1 MMKKATIIITAL
13 CLSTTIM
20 GENKDITIRILATS
34 DVHGCFFP
42 YDFIDRKPTNGS
54 MARVSHYVKEVRK
67 ENEGNVVLLDNG
79 DILQGQPTSFYCNY
93 TNPKIPNAAVHAINY
108 MKYDAQTIGNHDIE
122 TGHKV
127 YDKWIKEVNC
137 PILGA
142 NVVDNNT
149 GKPYLKPYTIVERQG
164 VRIAVLGMLTP
175 AIPNWLKEDLWSGM
189 HFEDMTASTKKW
201 MQYLKETEKPD
212 VIVGLFHSGWN
223 GGISTLH
230 YNEDATEEIAKTVD
244 GFDII
249 IFGHD
254 HHARNENVINS
265 KGNSVLCLDPGC
277 NATLVADA
285 TLRITT
291 TDGKVTGKRV
301 EGKLVKMKGLPLD
314 NDYLDHMKEI
324 EENVTRYVNTKL
336 GTLTETISTSDA
348 FFGSSPFNDLIHE
361 IQLKVTGA
369 DISINAPLTFDS
381 KIEKGDILMSDMFKL
396 YKYENNL
403 YMMKMKGYEIRKLL
417 EMSYDQWVNTMTSPD
432 DHIMLLS
439 DNTQYDRQKCGFKNL
454 TFNFDSAL
462 GIDYLVDVTKPD
474 GEKVKIQRMSNGEP
488 FVEDKWYRVAMNS
501 YRGNGGGELLTKGAG
516 IPKEELESRILWIS
530 EQDQRFYII
539 DEIMKRGTI
548 EPKAHNNW
556 KFVPEE
562 WTIPAIKRDRKAL
575 FEK

>member
-1 MMKKATIIITAL
+1 MKKAILMFTAL

-42 YDFIDRKPTNGS
+42 YDFIERRPMNGS
-54 MARVSHYVKEVRK
+54 LARVSHYVKEVRK
-67 ENEGNVVLLDNG
+67 ETNGNVVLLDNG

-93 TNPKIPNAAVHAINY
+93 ANPRIPNAAAHAINY
-108 MKYDAQTIGNHDIE
+108 MKYDAQTIGNHDVE

-142 NVVDNNT
+142 NVVDNAT
-149 GKPYLKPYTIVERQG
+149 DEPYLTPYTIVERQG

-175 AIPNWLKEDLWSGM
+175 AIPNWLKEELWSGM
-189 HFEDMTASTKKW
+189 HFEEMTESTRKW
-201 MQYLKETEKPD
+201 VEHIKEVEKPD

-230 YNEDATEEIAKTVD
+230 YNEDAAEEIAKTVD
-244 GFDII
+244 GLDII
-249 IFGHD
+249 ILGHD
-254 HHARNENVINS
+254 NNARNEVVTNN

-285 TLRITT
+285 TLHITT
-291 TDGKVTGKRV
+291 TDGRVTGKRV

-324 EENVTRYVNTKL
+324 EENVTRFVNMKL

-348 FFGSSPFNDLIHE
+348 FFGSSPFNDLIQD
-361 IQLKVTGA
+361 IQLSITGA

-403 YMMKMKGYEIRKLL
+403 YTMKMKGKEIRKHL

-432 DHIMLLS
+432 DHIMLVS
-439 DNTQYDRQKCGFKNL
+439 ENTQYGRQKCGFKNL
-454 TFNFDSAL
+454 TFNFDSAV
-462 GIDYLVDVTKPD
+462 GIDYVVDVTKPD
-474 GEKVKIQRMSNGEP
+474 GEKVKILRMSNGEP
-488 FVEDKWYRVAMNS
+488 FVEDKWYTVAMNS

-516 IPKEELESRILWIS
+516 IPKDELESRILWKS
-530 EQDQRFYII
+530 ELDQRYYII
-539 DEIMKRGTI
+539 KEIQKRGTV

-562 WTIPAIKRDRKAL
+562 WAVPAIERDRKAL
-575 FEK
+575 FGH

>member
-1 MMKKATIIITAL
+1 MKKAILMFTAL

-42 YDFIDRKPTNGS
+42 YDFIERRPMNGS
-54 MARVSHYVKEVRK
+54 LARVSHYVKEVRK
-67 ENEGNVVLLDNG
+67 ETNGNVVLLDNG

-93 TNPKIPNAAVHAINY
+93 ANPRIPNAAAHAINY
-108 MKYDAQTIGNHDIE
+108 MKYDAQTIGNHDVE

-142 NVVDNNT
+142 NVVDNAT
-149 GKPYLKPYTIVERQG
+149 DEPYLTPYTIVERQG

-175 AIPNWLKEDLWSGM
+175 AIPNWLKEELWSGM
-189 HFEDMTASTKKW
+189 HFEEMTESTRKW
-201 MQYLKETEKPD
+201 VEHINEVEKPD

-230 YNEDATEEIAKTVD
+230 YNEDAAEEIAKTVD
-244 GFDII
+244 GLDII
-249 IFGHD
+249 ILGHD
-254 HHARNENVINS
+254 HNARNEVVTNN
-265 KGNSVLCLDPGC
+265 KGNNVLCLNPGC

-285 TLRITT
+285 TLHINT

-324 EENVTRYVNTKL
+324 EENVTRFVNMKL

-348 FFGSSPFNDLIHE
+348 FFGSSPFNDLIQE
-361 IQLKVTGA
+361 IQLSITRA

-403 YMMKMKGYEIRKLL
+403 YTMKMKGKEIRKHL

-439 DNTQYDRQKCGFKNL
+439 ENTQYGRQKCGFKNL
-454 TFNFDSAL
+454 TFNFDSAV
-462 GIDYLVDVTKPD
+462 GIDYVVDVTKPD
-474 GEKVKIQRMSNGEP
+474 GEKVKILRMSNGEP
-488 FVEDKWYRVAMNS
+488 FVEDKWYTVAMNS

-516 IPKEELESRILWIS
+516 IPKDELESRILWKS
-530 EQDQRFYII
+530 ELDQRYYII
-539 DEIMKRGTI
+539 KEIQKRGTV

-562 WTIPAIKRDRKAL
+562 WAVPAIERDRKAL
-575 FEK
+575 FGH

>member
-1 MMKKATIIITAL
+1 MKKAILMFTAL

-42 YDFIDRKPTNGS
+42 YDFIERRPMNGS
-54 MARVSHYVKEVRK
+54 LARVSHYVKEVRK
-67 ENEGNVVLLDNG
+67 ETNGNVVLLDNG

-93 TNPKIPNAAVHAINY
+93 ANPRIPNAAAHAINY
-108 MKYDAQTIGNHDIE
+108 MKYDAQTIGNHDVE

-142 NVVDNNT
+142 NVVDNAT
-149 GKPYLKPYTIVERQG
+149 DEPYLTPYTIVERQG

-175 AIPNWLKEDLWSGM
+175 AIPNWLKEELWSGM
-189 HFEDMTASTKKW
+189 HFEEMTESTRKW
-201 MQYLKETEKPD
+201 VEHIKEVEKPD

-230 YNEDATEEIAKTVD
+230 YNEDAAEEIAKTVD
-244 GFDII
+244 GLDII
-249 IFGHD
+249 ILGHD
-254 HHARNENVINS
+254 HNARNEVVTNN

-285 TLRITT
+285 TLHITT
-291 TDGKVTGKRV
+291 TDGRVTGKRV

-324 EENVTRYVNTKL
+324 EENVTRFVNMKL

-348 FFGSSPFNDLIHE
+348 FFGSSPFNDLIQD
-361 IQLKVTGA
+361 IQLSITGA

-403 YMMKMKGYEIRKLL
+403 YKMKMKGKEIRKHL

-439 DNTQYDRQKCGFKNL
+439 ENTQYGRQKCGFKNL
-454 TFNFDSAL
+454 TFNFDSAV
-462 GIDYLVDVTKPD
+462 GIDYVVDVTKPD
-474 GEKVKIQRMSNGEP
+474 GEKVKILRMSNGEP
-488 FVEDKWYRVAMNS
+488 FVEDKWYTVAMNS

-516 IPKEELESRILWIS
+516 IPKDELESRILWKS
-530 EQDQRFYII
+530 VLDQRYYII
-539 DEIMKRGTI
+539 KEIQKRGTV

-562 WTIPAIKRDRKAL
+562 WAVPAIERDRKAL
-575 FEK
+575 FGH

>member
-1 MMKKATIIITAL
+1 MKKAILMFTAL

-42 YDFIDRKPTNGS
+42 YDFIERRPMNGS
-54 MARVSHYVKEVRK
+54 LARVSHYVKEVRK
-67 ENEGNVVLLDNG
+67 ETNGNVVLLDNG

-93 TNPKIPNAAVHAINY
+93 ANPRIPNAAAHAINY
-108 MKYDAQTIGNHDIE
+108 MKYDAQTIGNHDVE

-142 NVVDNNT
+142 NVVDNAT
-149 GKPYLKPYTIVERQG
+149 DEPYLTPYTIVERQG

-175 AIPNWLKEDLWSGM
+175 AIPNWLKEELWSGM
-189 HFEDMTASTKKW
+189 HFEEMTESTRKW
-201 MQYLKETEKPD
+201 VEHIKEVEKPD

-230 YNEDATEEIAKTVD
+230 YNEDAAEEIAKTVD
-244 GFDII
+244 GLDII
-249 IFGHD
+249 ILGHD
-254 HHARNENVINS
+254 HNARNEVVTNN

-285 TLRITT
+285 TLHITT
-291 TDGKVTGKRV
+291 TDGRVTGKRV

-324 EENVTRYVNTKL
+324 EENVTRFVNMKL

-348 FFGSSPFNDLIHE
+348 FFGSSPFNDLIQD
-361 IQLKVTGA
+361 IQLSITGA

-403 YMMKMKGYEIRKLL
+403 YKMKMKGKEIRKHL

-439 DNTQYDRQKCGFKNL
+439 ENTQYGRQKCGFKNL
-454 TFNFDSAL
+454 TFNFDSAV
-462 GIDYLVDVTKPD
+462 GIDYVVDVTKPD
-474 GEKVKIQRMSNGEP
+474 GEKVKILRMSNGEP
-488 FVEDKWYRVAMNS
+488 FVEDKWYTVAMNS

-516 IPKEELESRILWIS
+516 IPKDELESRILWKS
-530 EQDQRFYII
+530 ELDQRYYII
-539 DEIMKRGTI
+539 KEIQKRGTV

-556 KFVPEE
+556 KFMPEE
-562 WTIPAIKRDRKAL
+562 WAVPAIERDRKAL
-575 FEK
+575 FGH

>member
-1 MMKKATIIITAL
+1 MKKAILMFTAL

-42 YDFIDRKPTNGS
+42 YDFIERRPMHGS
-54 MARVSHYVKEVRK
+54 LARVSHYVKEVRK
-67 ENEGNVVLLDNG
+67 ETNGNVVLLDNG

-93 TNPKIPNAAVHAINY
+93 ANPRIPNAAAHAINY
-108 MKYDAQTIGNHDIE
+108 MKYDAQTIGNHDVE

-127 YDKWIKEVNC
+127 YDKWIMEVNC

-142 NVVDNNT
+142 NVVDNAT
-149 GKPYLKPYTIVERQG
+149 GKPYLTPYTIVERQG

-175 AIPNWLKEDLWSGM
+175 AIPNWLKEELWSGM
-189 HFEDMTASTKKW
+189 HFEEMTESTRKW
-201 MQYLKETEKPD
+201 VEHIKEVEKPD

-230 YNEDATEEIAKTVD
+230 YNEDAAEEIAKTVD
-244 GFDII
+244 GLDII
-249 IFGHD
+249 ILGHD
-254 HHARNENVINS
+254 HNARNEVVTNN

-285 TLRITT
+285 TLHITT

-324 EENVTRYVNTKL
+324 EENVTRFVNMKL

-348 FFGSSPFNDLIHE
+348 FFGSSPFNDLIQE
-361 IQLKVTGA
+361 IQLSITGA

-403 YMMKMKGYEIRKLL
+403 YTMKMKGKEIRKHL

-439 DNTQYDRQKCGFKNL
+439 ENTQYGRQKCGFKNL
-454 TFNFDSAL
+454 TFNFDSAV
-462 GIDYLVDVTKPD
+462 GIDYVVDVTKPD
-474 GEKVKIQRMSNGEP
+474 GEKVKILRMSNGEP
-488 FVEDKWYRVAMNS
+488 FVEDKWYTVAMNS

-516 IPKEELESRILWIS
+516 IPKDELESRILWKS
-530 EQDQRFYII
+530 ELDQRHYII
-539 DEIMKRGTI
+539 KEIQKRGTV

-562 WTIPAIKRDRKAL
+562 WAVPAIERDRKAL
-575 FEK
+575 FGH

>member
-1 MMKKATIIITAL
+1 MKKAILMFTAL

-42 YDFIDRKPTNGS
+42 YDFIERRPMNGS
-54 MARVSHYVKEVRK
+54 LARVSHYVKEIRK
-67 ENEGNVVLLDNG
+67 ETNGNVVLLDNG

-93 TNPKIPNAAVHAINY
+93 ANPRIPNAAAHAINY
-108 MKYDAQTIGNHDIE
+108 MKYDAQTIGNHDVE

-142 NVVDNNT
+142 NVVDNAT
-149 GKPYLKPYTIVERQG
+149 DEPYLTPYTIVERQG

-175 AIPNWLKEDLWSGM
+175 AIPNWLKEELWSGM
-189 HFEDMTASTKKW
+189 HFEEMTESTRKW
-201 MQYLKETEKPD
+201 VEHIKEVEKPD

-230 YNEDATEEIAKTVD
+230 YNEDAAEEIAKTVD
-244 GFDII
+244 GLDII
-249 IFGHD
+249 ILGHD
-254 HHARNENVINS
+254 HNARNEVVTNN

-285 TLRITT
+285 TLHITT
-291 TDGKVTGKRV
+291 TDGRVTGKRV

-324 EENVTRYVNTKL
+324 EENVTRFVNMKL

-348 FFGSSPFNDLIHE
+348 FFGSSPFNDLIQD
-361 IQLKVTGA
+361 IQLSITGA

-403 YMMKMKGYEIRKLL
+403 YKMKMKGKEIRKHL

-439 DNTQYDRQKCGFKNL
+439 ENTQYGRQKCGFKNL
-454 TFNFDSAL
+454 TFNFDSAV
-462 GIDYLVDVTKPD
+462 GIDYVVDVTKPD
-474 GEKVKIQRMSNGEP
+474 GEKVKILRMSNGEP
-488 FVEDKWYRVAMNS
+488 FVEDKWYTVAMNS

-516 IPKEELESRILWIS
+516 IPKDELESRILWKS
-530 EQDQRFYII
+530 ELDQRYYII
-539 DEIMKRGTI
+539 KEIQKRGTV

-562 WTIPAIKRDRKAL
+562 WAVPAIERDRKAL
-575 FEK
+575 FGH

>member
-1 MMKKATIIITAL
+1 MKKAILMFTAL

-42 YDFIDRKPTNGS
+42 YDFIERRPMNGS
-54 MARVSHYVKEVRK
+54 LARVSHYVKEVRK
-67 ENEGNVVLLDNG
+67 ETNGNVVLLDNG

-93 TNPKIPNAAVHAINY
+93 ANPRIPNAAAHAINY
-108 MKYDAQTIGNHDIE
+108 MKYDAQTIGNHDVE

-142 NVVDNNT
+142 NVVDNAT
-149 GKPYLKPYTIVERQG
+149 DEPYLTPYTIVERQG

-175 AIPNWLKEDLWSGM
+175 AIPNWLKEELWSGM
-189 HFEDMTASTKKW
+189 HFEEMTESTRKW
-201 MQYLKETEKPD
+201 VEHIKEVEKPD

-230 YNEDATEEIAKTVD
+230 YNEDAAEEIAKTVD
-244 GFDII
+244 GLDII
-249 IFGHD
+249 ILGHD
-254 HHARNENVINS
+254 HNARNEVVTNN

-285 TLRITT
+285 TLHITT
-291 TDGKVTGKRV
+291 TDGRVTGKRV

-324 EENVTRYVNTKL
+324 EENVTRFVNMKL

-348 FFGSSPFNDLIHE
+348 FFGSSPFNDLIQD
-361 IQLKVTGA
+361 IQLSITGA

-403 YMMKMKGYEIRKLL
+403 YKMKMKGKEIRKHL

-432 DHIMLLS
+432 DHIMLVS
-439 DNTQYDRQKCGFKNL
+439 ENTQYGRQKCGFKNL
-454 TFNFDSAL
+454 TFNFDSAV
-462 GIDYLVDVTKPD
+462 GIDYVVDVTKPD
-474 GEKVKIQRMSNGEP
+474 GEKVKILRMSNGEP
-488 FVEDKWYRVAMNS
+488 FVEDKWYTVAMNS

-516 IPKEELESRILWIS
+516 IPKDELESRILWKS
-530 EQDQRFYII
+530 ELDQRHYII
-539 DEIMKRGTI
+539 KEIQKRGTV

-562 WTIPAIKRDRKAL
+562 WAVPAIERDRKAL
-575 FEK
+575 FGH

>member
-1 MMKKATIIITAL
+1 MKKAILMFTAL

-42 YDFIDRKPTNGS
+42 YDFIERRPMNGS
-54 MARVSHYVKEVRK
+54 LARVSHYVKEVRK
-67 ENEGNVVLLDNG
+67 ETNGNVVLLDNG

-93 TNPKIPNAAVHAINY
+93 ANPRIPNAAAHAINY
-108 MKYDAQTIGNHDIE
+108 MKYDAQTIGNHDVE

-142 NVVDNNT
+142 NVVDNAT
-149 GKPYLKPYTIVERQG
+149 DEPYLTPYTIVERQG

-175 AIPNWLKEDLWSGM
+175 AIPNWLKEELWSGM
-189 HFEDMTASTKKW
+189 HFEEMTESTRKW
-201 MQYLKETEKPD
+201 VEHIKEVEKPD

-230 YNEDATEEIAKTVD
+230 YNEDAAEEIAKTVD
-244 GFDII
+244 GLDII
-249 IFGHD
+249 ILGHD
-254 HHARNENVINS
+254 HNARNEVVTNN

-285 TLRITT
+285 TLHITT
-291 TDGKVTGKRV
+291 TDGRVTGKRV

-324 EENVTRYVNTKL
+324 EENVTRFVNMKL

-348 FFGSSPFNDLIHE
+348 FFGSSPFNDLIQD
-361 IQLKVTGA
+361 IQLSITGA

-403 YMMKMKGYEIRKLL
+403 YKMKMKGKEIRCGLL
-417 EMSYDQWVNTMTSPD
+417 EQFQQ
-432 DHIMLLS
+432 H
-439 DNTQYDRQKCGFKNL
+439 L
-454 TFNFDSAL
+454 T
-462 GIDYLVDVTKPD
+462 
-474 GEKVKIQRMSNGEP
+474 
-488 FVEDKWYRVAMNS
+488 
-501 YRGNGGGELLTKGAG
+501 
-516 IPKEELESRILWIS
+516 
-530 EQDQRFYII
+530 
-539 DEIMKRGTI
+539 
-548 EPKAHNNW
+548 
-556 KFVPEE
+556 
-562 WTIPAIKRDRKAL
+562 
-575 FEK
+575 

>member
-1 MMKKATIIITAL
+1 MKKAILMFTAL

-42 YDFIDRKPTNGS
+42 YDFIERRPMNGS
-54 MARVSHYVKEVRK
+54 LARVSHYVKEVRK
-67 ENEGNVVLLDNG
+67 ETNGNVVLLDNG

-93 TNPKIPNAAVHAINY
+93 ANPRIPNAAAHAINY
-108 MKYDAQTIGNHDIE
+108 MKYDAQTIGNHDVE

-142 NVVDNNT
+142 NVVDNAT
-149 GKPYLKPYTIVERQG
+149 DEPYLTPYTIVERQG

-175 AIPNWLKEDLWSGM
+175 AIPNWLKEELWSGM
-189 HFEDMTASTKKW
+189 HFEEMTESTRKW
-201 MQYLKETEKPD
+201 VEHIKEVEKPD

-230 YNEDATEEIAKTVD
+230 YNEDAAEEIAKTVD
-244 GFDII
+244 GLDII
-249 IFGHD
+249 ILGHD
-254 HHARNENVINS
+254 HNARNEVVTNN

-285 TLRITT
+285 TLHITT
-291 TDGKVTGKRV
+291 TDGRVTGKRV

-324 EENVTRYVNTKL
+324 EENVTRFVNMKL

-348 FFGSSPFNDLIHE
+348 FFGSSPFNDLIQD
-361 IQLKVTGA
+361 IQLSITGA

-403 YMMKMKGYEIRKLL
+403 YTMKMKGKEIRKHL

-439 DNTQYDRQKCGFKNL
+439 ENTQYGRQKCGFKNL
-454 TFNFDSAL
+454 TFNFDSAV
-462 GIDYLVDVTKPD
+462 GIDYVVDVTKPD
-474 GEKVKIQRMSNGEP
+474 GEKVKILRMSNGEP
-488 FVEDKWYRVAMNS
+488 FVEDKWYTVAMNS

-516 IPKEELESRILWIS
+516 IPKDELESRILWKS
-530 EQDQRFYII
+530 ELDQRHYII
-539 DEIMKRGTI
+539 KEIQKRGTV

-562 WTIPAIKRDRKAL
+562 WAVPAIERDRKAL
-575 FEK
+575 FGH

>member
-1 MMKKATIIITAL
+1 MKKAILMFTAL

-42 YDFIDRKPTNGS
+42 YDFIERRPMNGS
-54 MARVSHYVKEVRK
+54 LARVSHYVKEVRK
-67 ENEGNVVLLDNG
+67 ETNGNVVLLDNG

-93 TNPKIPNAAVHAINY
+93 ANPRIPNAAAHAINY
-108 MKYDAQTIGNHDIE
+108 MKYDAQTIGNHDVE

-142 NVVDNNT
+142 NVVDNAT
-149 GKPYLKPYTIVERQG
+149 DEPYLTPYTIVERQG

-175 AIPNWLKEDLWSGM
+175 AIPNWLKEELWSGM
-189 HFEDMTASTKKW
+189 HFEEMTESTRKW
-201 MQYLKETEKPD
+201 VEHINEVEKPD

-230 YNEDATEEIAKTVD
+230 YNEDAAEEIAKTVD
-244 GFDII
+244 GLDII
-249 IFGHD
+249 ILGHD
-254 HHARNENVINS
+254 HNARNEVVTNN

-285 TLRITT
+285 TLHITT
-291 TDGKVTGKRV
+291 TDGRVTGKRV

-324 EENVTRYVNTKL
+324 EENVTRFVNMKL

-348 FFGSSPFNDLIHE
+348 FFGSSPFNDLIQE
-361 IQLKVTGA
+361 IQLSITGA

-403 YMMKMKGYEIRKLL
+403 YTMKMKGKEIRKHL

-439 DNTQYDRQKCGFKNL
+439 ENTQYGRQKCGFKNL
-454 TFNFDSAL
+454 TFNFDSAV
-462 GIDYLVDVTKPD
+462 GIDYVVDVTKPD
-474 GEKVKIQRMSNGEP
+474 GEKVKILRMSNGEP
-488 FVEDKWYRVAMNS
+488 FVEDKWYTVAMNS

-516 IPKEELESRILWIS
+516 IPKDELESRILWKS
-530 EQDQRFYII
+530 ELDQRYYII
-539 DEIMKRGTI
+539 KEIQKRGTV

-562 WTIPAIKRDRKAL
+562 WAVPAIERDRKAL
-575 FEK
+575 FGH

>member
-1 MMKKATIIITAL
+1 MKKAILMFTAL

-42 YDFIDRKPTNGS
+42 YDFIERRPMNGS
-54 MARVSHYVKEVRK
+54 LARVSHYVKEVRK
-67 ENEGNVVLLDNG
+67 ETNGNVVLLDNG

-93 TNPKIPNAAVHAINY
+93 ANPRIPNAAAHAINY
-108 MKYDAQTIGNHDIE
+108 MKYDAQTIGNHDVE

-142 NVVDNNT
+142 NVVDNAT
-149 GKPYLKPYTIVERQG
+149 DKPYLTPYTIVERQG

-175 AIPNWLKEDLWSGM
+175 AIPNWLKEELWSGM
-189 HFEDMTASTKKW
+189 HFEEMTESTRKW
-201 MQYLKETEKPD
+201 VEHIKEVEKPD

-230 YNEDATEEIAKTVD
+230 YNEDAAEEIAKTVD
-244 GFDII
+244 GLDII
-249 IFGHD
+249 ILGHD
-254 HHARNENVINS
+254 HNARNEVVTNN

-285 TLRITT
+285 TLHITT
-291 TDGKVTGKRV
+291 TDGRVTGKRV

-324 EENVTRYVNTKL
+324 EENVTRFVNMKL

-348 FFGSSPFNDLIHE
+348 FFGSSPFNDLIQD
-361 IQLKVTGA
+361 IQLSITGA

-403 YMMKMKGYEIRKLL
+403 YKMKMKGKEIRKHL

-439 DNTQYDRQKCGFKNL
+439 ENTQYGRQKCGFKNL
-454 TFNFDSAL
+454 TFNFDSAV
-462 GIDYLVDVTKPD
+462 GIDYVVDVTKPD
-474 GEKVKIQRMSNGEP
+474 GEKVKILRMSNGEP
-488 FVEDKWYRVAMNS
+488 FVEDKWYTVAMNS

-516 IPKEELESRILWIS
+516 IPKDELESRILWKS
-530 EQDQRFYII
+530 ELDQRYYII
-539 DEIMKRGTI
+539 KEIQKRGTV

-562 WTIPAIKRDRKAL
+562 WAVPAIERDRKAL
-575 FEK
+575 FGH

>member
-1 MMKKATIIITAL
+1 MKKAILMFTAL

-42 YDFIDRKPTNGS
+42 YDFIERRPMNGS
-54 MARVSHYVKEVRK
+54 LARVSHYVKEVRK
-67 ENEGNVVLLDNG
+67 ETNGNVVLLDNG

-93 TNPKIPNAAVHAINY
+93 ANPRIPNAAAHAINY
-108 MKYDAQTIGNHDIE
+108 MKYDAQTIGNHDVE

-127 YDKWIKEVNC
+127 YDKWIMEVNC

-142 NVVDNNT
+142 NVVDNAT
-149 GKPYLKPYTIVERQG
+149 DEPYLTPYTIVERQG

-175 AIPNWLKEDLWSGM
+175 AIPNWLKEELWSGM
-189 HFEDMTASTKKW
+189 HFEEMTESTRKW
-201 MQYLKETEKPD
+201 VEHIKEVEKPD

-230 YNEDATEEIAKTVD
+230 YNEDAAEEIAKTVD
-244 GFDII
+244 GLDII
-249 IFGHD
+249 ILGHD
-254 HHARNENVINS
+254 HNARNEVVTNN

-285 TLRITT
+285 TLHITT

-324 EENVTRYVNTKL
+324 EENVTRFVNMKL

-348 FFGSSPFNDLIHE
+348 FFGSSPFNDLIQE
-361 IQLKVTGA
+361 IQLSITGA

-403 YMMKMKGYEIRKLL
+403 YTMKMKGKEIRKHL

-439 DNTQYDRQKCGFKNL
+439 ENTQYGRQKCGFKNL
-454 TFNFDSAL
+454 TFNFDSAV
-462 GIDYLVDVTKPD
+462 GIDYVVDVTKPD
-474 GEKVKIQRMSNGEP
+474 GEKVKILRMSNGEP
-488 FVEDKWYRVAMNS
+488 FVEDKWYTVAMNS

-516 IPKEELESRILWIS
+516 IPKDELESRILWKS
-530 EQDQRFYII
+530 ELDQRYYII
-539 DEIMKRGTI
+539 KEIQKRGTV

-562 WTIPAIKRDRKAL
+562 WAVPAIERDRKAL
-575 FEK
+575 FGH